1 MSQRRPTM
9 ALGLAAATLGHLG
22 AASSRAWRG
31 AALPSRTTYPSRADP
46 LPSPRGV
53 AACGHSGHSA
63 TPRRAAL
70 FSETLK
76 TSLFFHPP
84 RRQQRSL
91 GVASRGITDDKALA
105 MGHAMGWPRREAEG
119 GEHCEGGMQMADPRV
134 DSASST
140 STRGSLTANPCHS

>member
-1 MSQRRPTM
+1 MAPRCRRGPLTHRADRADPFPAREVSRP
-9 ALGLAAATLGHLG
+9 ALGL
-22 AASSRAWRG
+22 S
-31 AALPSRTTYPSRADP
+31 
-46 LPSPRGV
+46 
-53 AACGHSGHSA
+53 CGHSGHSA
-63 TPRRAAL
+63 TPQRAAL

-105 MGHAMGWPRREAEG
+105 MGLAMGHAMGWPRREG

-134 DSASST
+134 DPASST
-140 STRGSLTANPCHS
+140 STRGSLTASPPCHG